1 MRPPPRI
8 RLRATKSLPV
18 GGGRVLLVTPSGD
31 ESAVRL
37 LRLFQGSTLLSGLA
51 RVGLAL
57 GIGHAY
63 IPAAW
68 MPRSSCRQFEATQV
82 GGCQARGGPPVFG
95 STVEEV
101 PGEDRQLASHRH
113 SCDLRAAA
121 CPRPLVEGAQ
131 WPGGPDG

>member
-8 RLRATKSLPV
+8 RLRATESLPV
-18 GGGRVLLVTPSGD
+18 SGGRVLLLTPPGN
-31 ESAVRL
+31 ESAVCL

-51 RVGLAL
+51 GVGLAL
-57 GIGHAY
+57 GIGHTG

-68 MPRSSCRQFEATQV
+68 TPRGSRRQFEATQLC
-82 GGCQARGGPPVFG
+82 GRQASGRPPVFG

-113 SCDLRAAA
+113 GCDLRAAA
-121 CPRPLVEGAQ
+121 CPGPLVEGAQ